1 MERRRCIVESRTYSV
16 DGVTAGSLQ
25 WMRLG
30 RMGKPF
36 VVIRFAGLSI
46 MREQARLV
54 NVNQRY
60 PVSVLNPRTN
70 VETSVNVE
78 YGLVSIPVPFIPV

>member
-1 MERRRCIVESRTYSV
+1 MVSPQEASN
-16 DGVTAGSLQ
+16 G
-25 WMRLG
+25 MRLE
-30 RMGKPF
+30 RMGKLF
-36 VVIRFAGLSI
+36 VVIRFAALSI

-70 VETSVNVE
+70 AETSVNVE
-78 YGLVSIPVPFIPV
+78 YGLVSVPVPFIPL